1 MAREG
6 GRQIEPGI
14 VARVAQGLRYAVTG
28 QRPQDWFGPLEP
40 LPPVAPPSVRGRQF
54 DFQSGYNLNTQ
65 PRVLEQVS
73 FAQMRALAEN
83 YDVLRLV
90 IENRKKKMARCHW
103 SIKPR
108 SATGRADDPRIEKM
122 TTMLRRP
129 DGVHTWSVWLKGLL
143 DDHLVIDAATIWPSR
158 SLGGDLLALELV
170 DGATIKPILD
180 EKGRRPRA
188 PNPAYQQ
195 VLKGLP
201 AVNYRADELLYLPGN
216 IRPYKVYGYS
226 PVEWIITTV
235 NLALRRQLHKLEF
248 YTEGTVPDAIS
259 GVPDTWSPDQIK
271 EFQDYFDM
279 LLSGQ
284 TGARRRVRFVPSAM
298 SKSFVQTKEAALK
311 DDMDEWLARLC
322 SYAYDATPQWAVKE
336 MNRASAGTAK
346 DQDDEGLEP
355 TQQFVKEAMDEV
367 LALAGCPDLEFAW
380 ERRHDVD
387 PLVQA
392 QVDKIH
398 LETGVKVIN
407 EVRAGQGLEA
417 RPDGNTP
424 LLMTG
429 SGAVRLEDVLEPPPV
444 PTPLQQADDPPLGDL
459 VGGDGKG
466 GTGDGDEGAGRKPPP
481 GEKPDQRGKGARA
494 PLAKAAG
501 GRLTIRRDRP
511 ILHFAEGQLT
521 HQLVAFL
528 AEEGHATADRAA
540 AAMPKLAKAAG
551 DPGEPGAPAEGGAV
565 AQAGAEGAAVDAA
578 IESVV
583 DAALDIAAW
592 RNAVAQMVTVL
603 KTLTTDGAD
612 QAITGVALSSGTRS
626 AAAPGTAGASVKSAT
641 NLANARG
648 VSWAEA
654 HGADL
659 VAGLS
664 NTTRDALRRL
674 IVQAEKEGWSVDRL
688 KRAIIEDYAFSPTRA
703 RLIAKTE
710 LATADHMGNLI
721 GWRAANETMGAGLR
735 KVWVLGPNEV
745 HCPACLANA
754 DAGPLD
760 LDEPF
765 PSGDI
770 APTAHPHCDCD
781 LEGLPPDMEAPI
793 QKGWK
798 VGGDSAF

>member
-28 QRPQDWFGPLEP
+28 QRPQDWFGPLQP

-54 DFQSGYNLNTQ
+54 DFQSGFNLNTQ

-90 IENRKKKMARCHW
+90 IENRKKKMARCQW

-108 SATGRADDPRIEKM
+108 STTGRADDPRIEKM
-122 TTMLRRP
+122 ITMLRRP
-129 DGVHTWSVWLKGLL
+129 DGVHSWSVWLKGLL

-158 SLGGDLLALELV
+158 TLGGDLLALELV

-259 GVPDTWSPDQIK
+259 GVPDTWRPDQIK
-271 EFQDYFDM
+271 EFQDYFDT

-298 SKSFVQTKEAALK
+298 GKSFVQTKEAALK
-311 DDMDEWLARLC
+311 DEMDEWLARLC

-355 TQQFVKEAMDEV
+355 TQQWAKEAMDEV
-367 LALAGCPDLEFAW
+367 LAMAGCADLEFAW

-444 PTPLQQADDPPLGDL
+444 PTPLQQADDPQLGDL
-459 VGGDGKG
+459 GGGDG
-466 GTGDGDEGAGRKPPP
+466 TGQKLTTE
-481 GEKPDQRGKGARA
+481 EKPNQGGGNQNGKGARA

-501 GRLTIRRDRP
+501 SRLTINHERP
-511 ILHFAEGQLT
+511 IRHFAEGQLT

-528 AEEGHATADRAA
+528 ADEGRASADRAA
-540 AAMPKLAKAAG
+540 AAMPELAKLAKAAG
-551 DPGEPGAPAEGGAV
+551 DPGEPTVPAEAGAA

-612 QAITGVALSSGTRS
+612 QAITGVSLSSGARS
-626 AAAPGTAGASVKSAT
+626 AGAPKSSVKSAT

-648 VSWAEA
+648 VAWAEA
-654 HGADL
+654 HGAEL
-659 VAGLS
+659 VTGLS
-664 NTTRDALRRL
+664 NTTRDALRRK
-674 IVQAEKEGWSVDRL
+674 IVQAEQEGWSVERL
-688 KRAIIEDYAFSPTRA
+688 KRAIIEDYAFSPARA

-710 LATADHMGNLI
+710 LSDADHMGNLI
-721 GWRAANETMGAGLR
+721 GWRAANEAMGAGLR
-735 KVWVLGPNEV
+735 KGWVLGPNEV

-754 DAGPLD
+754 EAGPLD

-765 PSGDI
+765 PSGDV

-781 LEGLPPDMEAPI
+781 LEAVPPDDTSI
-793 QKGWK
+793 QKGWRRS
-798 VGGDSAF
+798 GDTPF